1 MAFSCIM
8 AKGAPTQRCRPAPKG
23 IQVQGLVRS
32 SARGSR

>member
-8 AKGAPTQRCRPAPKG
+8 ANGAPTQRCRPAPKG
-23 IQVQGLVRS
+23 IHVHGFGRS